1 MTVARILEKKGY
13 NVYTVAED
21 APLSDIV
28 KELASHKIGV
38 VVVTSPAREIVGMV
52 SERDVIRE
60 LAKGSSPSATT
71 ASQIMTRT
79 ICKCA
84 PEDTEG
90 DVMERMGKAGVRHLP
105 VEHHGKL
112 VGLISARD
120 ILALRI
126 EKLDALMQDV
136 MREAAAKSP

>member
-13 NVYTVAED
+13 SVFTITED
-21 APLSDIV
+21 VPLNAIV
-28 KELASHKIGV
+28 KELAARKIGV
-38 VVVTSPAREIVGMV
+38 LVVTNSAKEVVGMV

-60 LAKGSSPSATT
+60 LAEGEATLNKT
-71 ASQIMTRT
+71 AADVMTRT
-79 ICKCA
+79 VCKCA
-84 PEDTEG
+84 PDDTEG

-120 ILALRI
+120 LLALRI
-126 EKLDALMQDV
+126 EKLDEMMKDV
-136 MREAAAKSP
+136 MREAAAKA

>member
-13 NVYTVAED
+13 KVFTVAED
-21 APLSDIV
+21 VSLNVIIQ
-28 KELASHKIGV
+28 ELAAHKIGV
-38 VVVTSPAREIVGMV
+38 LVVTNTAGTIVGMV

-60 LAKGSSPSATT
+60 LANGGSKFAAT
-71 ASQIMTRT
+71 ASGIMTRT
-79 ICKCA
+79 VCKCA
-84 PEDTEG
+84 PDDTEG

-112 VGLISARD
+112 VGVISARD

-136 MREAAAKSP
+136 MREAAGKIA

>member
-1 MTVARILEKKGY
+1 MSVARILEKKGY
-13 NVYTVAED
+13 NVFTIGED
-21 APLSDIV
+21 VPLDVII
-28 KELASHKIGV
+28 KELAARHIGV
-38 VVVTSPAREIVGMV
+38 LVVTNAAREIIGMV

-60 LAKGSSPSATT
+60 LAKGGTASART
-71 ASQIMTRT
+71 ASQMMTRT
-79 ICKCA
+79 ICKCS
-84 PEDTEG
+84 PDDTEG

-136 MREAAAKSP
+136 MREAAAKS

>member
-1 MTVARILEKKGY
+1 MSVARILEKKGY
-13 NVYTVAED
+13 NVFTISED
-21 APLSDIV
+21 VPLRAIV
-28 KELASHKIGV
+28 KELAARHIGV
-38 VVVTSPAREIVGMV
+38 LVVTNAANAIVGMV

-60 LAKGSSPSATT
+60 LARDEGAAGTT
-71 ASQIMTRT
+71 ASQMMTRT
-79 ICKCA
+79 ICKCS
-84 PEDTEG
+84 PDDTEG

-112 VGLISARD
+112 VGIVSARD

-136 MREAAAKSP
+136 MREVAQKA